1 MFLIRKNYF
10 FLFKLKLCAQCYHLD
25 KNNSLNLM
33 RAKTDMENE
42 VRLNIKIT
50 ADMMN
55 RVKTVA
61 KEKQL
66 TVSSL
71 TRLLLINYVE
81 NFERER
87 QNTESKK

>member
-1 MFLIRKNYF
+1 
-10 FLFKLKLCAQCYHLD
+10 
-25 KNNSLNLM
+25 M

>member
-1 MFLIRKNYF
+1 
-10 FLFKLKLCAQCYHLD
+10 
-25 KNNSLNLM
+25 
-33 RAKTDMENE
+33 MENE

-55 RVKTVA
+55 RIKAVA

-81 NFERER
+81 K
-87 QNTESKK
+87 TESERKNIESKN

>member
-1 MFLIRKNYF
+1 
-10 FLFKLKLCAQCYHLD
+10 
-25 KNNSLNLM
+25 M
-33 RAKTDMENE
+33 RAKSKMENE

-50 ADMMN
+50 ADMLN
-55 RVKTVA
+55 RVKAAA

-87 QNTESKK
+87 QNTESKN

>member
-1 MFLIRKNYF
+1 
-10 FLFKLKLCAQCYHLD
+10 
-25 KNNSLNLM
+25 
-33 RAKTDMENE
+33 MENE
-42 VRLNIKIT
+42 VRLNIKLT
-50 ADMMN
+50 ADLLD
-55 RVKTVA
+55 RIKVVA

-87 QNTESKK
+87 QNTKNT

>member
-1 MFLIRKNYF
+1 
-10 FLFKLKLCAQCYHLD
+10 
-25 KNNSLNLM
+25 
-33 RAKTDMENE
+33 MENE

-50 ADMMN
+50 ADLLE
-55 RVKTVA
+55 RIKKVA

-81 NFERER
+81 RIENER
-87 QNTESKK
+87 QNTESKN

>member
-1 MFLIRKNYF
+1 
-10 FLFKLKLCAQCYHLD
+10 
-25 KNNSLNLM
+25 
-33 RAKTDMENE
+33 MENE

-50 ADMMN
+50 AGLLE
-55 RVKTVA
+55 RVKAVA

-81 NFERER
+81 NFEHER
-87 QNTESKK
+87 KNAESKN

>member
-1 MFLIRKNYF
+1 
-10 FLFKLKLCAQCYHLD
+10 
-25 KNNSLNLM
+25 
-33 RAKTDMENE
+33 MENE

-50 ADMMN
+50 AELLD

-81 NFERER
+81 NFENER
-87 QNTESKK
+87 QTSKNT

>member
-1 MFLIRKNYF
+1 
-10 FLFKLKLCAQCYHLD
+10 
-25 KNNSLNLM
+25 
-33 RAKTDMENE
+33 MENE
-42 VRLNIKIT
+42 VRLNIKLT
-50 ADMMN
+50 AELLG
-55 RVKTVA
+55 RIKTAA

-87 QNTESKK
+87 QSTESKK

>member
-1 MFLIRKNYF
+1 
-10 FLFKLKLCAQCYHLD
+10 
-25 KNNSLNLM
+25 
-33 RAKTDMENE
+33 MENE

-50 ADMMN
+50 ADLLE
-55 RVKTVA
+55 RIKRVA

-81 NFERER
+81 RIENER
-87 QNTESKK
+87 QNTESKD

>member
-1 MFLIRKNYF
+1 
-10 FLFKLKLCAQCYHLD
+10 
-25 KNNSLNLM
+25 M
-33 RAKTDMENE
+33 RATKMENE

-55 RVKTVA
+55 RVKAVA

-87 QNTESKK
+87 QITESKK

>member
-1 MFLIRKNYF
+1 
-10 FLFKLKLCAQCYHLD
+10 
-25 KNNSLNLM
+25 
-33 RAKTDMENE
+33 MENE
-42 VRLNIKIT
+42 VRLNITIT
-50 ADMMN
+50 AELLA
-55 RVKTVA
+55 RIKAVA

>member
-1 MFLIRKNYF
+1 
-10 FLFKLKLCAQCYHLD
+10 
-25 KNNSLNLM
+25 
-33 RAKTDMENE
+33 MENE

-55 RVKTVA
+55 RVKAVA

-87 QNTESKK
+87 QNTEDISIKRKIT

>member
-1 MFLIRKNYF
+1 
-10 FLFKLKLCAQCYHLD
+10 
-25 KNNSLNLM
+25 
-33 RAKTDMENE
+33 MENE

-50 ADMMN
+50 AELLS
-55 RVKTVA
+55 RVKAVA

-81 NFERER
+81 NFEHER
-87 QNTESKK
+87 KSTEGKN

>member
-1 MFLIRKNYF
+1 
-10 FLFKLKLCAQCYHLD
+10 
-25 KNNSLNLM
+25 
-33 RAKTDMENE
+33 MENE

-50 ADMMN
+50 AELMN
-55 RVKTVA
+55 RIKAVA

-81 NFERER
+81 RIENERKDS
-87 QNTESKK
+87 ESKN

>member
-1 MFLIRKNYF
+1 
-10 FLFKLKLCAQCYHLD
+10 
-25 KNNSLNLM
+25 
-33 RAKTDMENE
+33 MENE

-50 ADMMN
+50 ADLMN
-55 RVKTVA
+55 RVKAVA

-81 NFERER
+81 RIENERKDS
-87 QNTESKK
+87 ESKN

>member
-1 MFLIRKNYF
+1 
-10 FLFKLKLCAQCYHLD
+10 
-25 KNNSLNLM
+25 M
-33 RAKTDMENE
+33 RATKMKNE

-55 RVKTVA
+55 RIKAVA
-61 KEKQL
+61 REKQL

>member
-1 MFLIRKNYF
+1 
-10 FLFKLKLCAQCYHLD
+10 
-25 KNNSLNLM
+25 
-33 RAKTDMENE
+33 MENE

-50 ADMMN
+50 ADLLN
-55 RVKTVA
+55 RIKAVA

-81 NFERER
+81 NFENGRKS
-87 QNTESKK
+87 TESKE

>member
-1 MFLIRKNYF
+1 
-10 FLFKLKLCAQCYHLD
+10 
-25 KNNSLNLM
+25 M
-33 RAKTDMENE
+33 RAIKKMENE

-55 RVKTVA
+55 RIKAVA

-87 QNTESKK
+87 QSTESKK

>member
-1 MFLIRKNYF
+1 
-10 FLFKLKLCAQCYHLD
+10 
-25 KNNSLNLM
+25 
-33 RAKTDMENE
+33 MENE

-50 ADMMN
+50 ADLLN
-55 RVKTVA
+55 RVKAVA

-81 NFERER
+81 NFENGRK
-87 QNTESKK
+87 NTESEK

>member
-1 MFLIRKNYF
+1 
-10 FLFKLKLCAQCYHLD
+10 
-25 KNNSLNLM
+25 
-33 RAKTDMENE
+33 MENE

-50 ADMMN
+50 ADLLE
-55 RVKTVA
+55 RVKTTA

-81 NFERER
+81 NFENER
-87 QNTESKK
+87 KNTEFKTKTTY

>member
-1 MFLIRKNYF
+1 MN
-10 FLFKLKLCAQCYHLD
+10 
-25 KNNSLNLM
+25 
-33 RAKTDMENE
+33 NE

-50 ADMMN
+50 ADLLN
-55 RVKTVA
+55 RIKAVA

-81 NFERER
+81 RIENERKDS
-87 QNTESKK
+87 ESKN

>member
-1 MFLIRKNYF
+1 
-10 FLFKLKLCAQCYHLD
+10 
-25 KNNSLNLM
+25 
-33 RAKTDMENE
+33 MENE
-42 VRLNIKIT
+42 VRLNIKLT
-50 ADMMN
+50 ADLLN
-55 RVKTVA
+55 RIKVIA

-87 QNTESKK
+87 QNTERKD